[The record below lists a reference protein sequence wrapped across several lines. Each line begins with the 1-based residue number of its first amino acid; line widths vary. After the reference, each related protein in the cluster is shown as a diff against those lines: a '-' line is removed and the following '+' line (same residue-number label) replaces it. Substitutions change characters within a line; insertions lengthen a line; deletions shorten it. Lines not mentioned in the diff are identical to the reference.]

1 MIDGSVDIRDVIN
14 MQLKD
19 ILKFL
24 PKNKIISEL
33 IEVVGGDAKLN
44 CDVSELDIKKQVLL
58 KIKDI
63 KFNSFLGFDII
74 LKNTN
79 PFLDFIRSDIVEISK
94 KNKVILLNYGEIKE
108 TKQELLNLYFEKGK
122 ITKTSYAYEILGFKG
137 ISTKINSIRKS
148 KPCQYCSGSKVLKE
162 ESIFEGVDVTQRP
175 CLACKETGISDDG
188 LNEKIEN
195 YTVHT
200 WINGTFKDL
209 KKDIDINI
217 SDIKPILK
225 INELNKEEIFNL
237 KTYLKGK

>member
-1 MIDGSVDIRDVIN
+1 

-94 KNKVILLNYGEIKE
+94 KNKVILK
-108 TKQELLNLYFEKGK
+108 KG
-122 ITKTSYAYEILGFKG
+122 
-137 ISTKINSIRKS
+137 N
-148 KPCQYCSGSKVLKE
+148 
-162 ESIFEGVDVTQRP
+162 
-175 CLACKETGISDDG
+175 
-188 LNEKIEN
+188 
-195 YTVHT
+195 
-200 WINGTFKDL
+200 
-209 KKDIDINI
+209 
-217 SDIKPILK
+217 
-225 INELNKEEIFNL
+225 
-237 KTYLKGK
+237 